1 MKASDWIK
9 VEDRL
14 PEEGQLCLVIDN
26 LGNYWC
32 GKYEEIEFEHSKQW
46 GFLCGPFYV
55 LLSESINWM
64 PIAPPKE
71 D

>member
-14 PEEGQLCLVIDN
+14 PEEGQLCLVKDN
-26 LGNYWC
+26 RGNYWC
-32 GKYEEIEFEHSKQW
+32 GKYEEMFEHSEQW
-46 GFLCGPFYV
+46 GFLCGPFFI
-55 LLSESINWM
+55 LDTESNWM
-64 PIAPPKE
+64 PIVPPKE